1 MSANSFGERFRI
13 STFGESHGVALGVLI
28 DGCPAGVTFDEN
40 LLINDLKRRRPGS
53 SEIVSSRQEE
63 DFPEVL
69 SGVFQGAG
77 DTRLPMILSIIALW
91 VFEFP
96 LAYILSHHTGL
107 NEVGIWLASPIA
119 AGIIAIVTYTLFR
132 RGRWKE
138 MRLIQDEDVAL
149 ERQVKRAAQIEEG
162 I

>member
-69 SGVFQGAG
+69 SGVFQGVTLG
-77 DTRLPMILSIIALW
+77 TPIVIIVRNKDYCL
-91 VFEFP
+91 
-96 LAYILSHHTGL
+96 T
-107 NEVGIWLASPIA
+107 
-119 AGIIAIVTYTLFR
+119 
-132 RGRWKE
+132 
-138 MRLIQDEDVAL
+138 
-149 ERQVKRAAQIEEG
+149 
-162 I
+162 